1 MSESTKKNR
10 KILPIILSLVFGIG
24 VGTGAGYFIF
34 KSTLGLSL
42 EERKLI
48 EGYRLLKEEWLF
60 GNEDVEFS
68 SLAMKG
74 LLSSVS
80 DSKGDPYTF
89 YTDNKEDQGLSVES
103 KGFGF
108 SSHSYDGGLYIT
120 EIHPSSPAEQTRS
133 LKKGDVLIA
142 VKRNSEED
150 YDFTKHTISE
160 VRDYLQ
166 EKVTED
172 DSYLFTV
179 RRDDTTFTVTMKKGD
194 YSEKLVDVISTP
206 TSDNNN
212 TLVIKINTFLGD
224 PASALKGTLE
234 QYKTK
239 ANRLVID
246 LRGNGGGYVSQAEEI
261 AKMFVKKGT
270 MIDKM
275 VDKNGNEISSC
286 YQTSAPLYSFDDYG
300 IIIDSNSASASES
313 FTLAM
318 RAGTNCKVYGF
329 KSYGKGIAQSF
340 KYFSDNSVIR
350 YTYAYVYGQ
359 ERENET
365 MYDEGKDDDNILCIH
380 QKGIIPDV
388 LYTPDYTSF
397 SLVADYTASIGISE
411 TGQDYF
417 LNALKTM
424 YPSEYPTSYSSEYH
438 FVDAIKQYAEQMAL
452 KYSDD
457 SFKEAFSSNGT
468 MNKKLNDRFTK
479 ECYDYYLKG
488 YDSLTDFAE
497 KSV

>member
-1 MSESTKKNR
+1 MEAETKKR
-10 KILPIILSLVFGIG
+10 KIVLPILLTLLFGVAVGTATGYLVF
-24 VGTGAGYFIF
+24 
-34 KSTLGLSL
+34 KKTLGLSL
-42 EERKLI
+42 EEQKLI

-60 GNEDVEFS
+60 GNEEEELS

-74 LLSSVS
+74 LISTVS
-80 DSKGDPYTF
+80 DDQGDPYTF

-108 SSHSYDGGLYIT
+108 STHSYDGGLYIT
-120 EIHPSSPAEQTRS
+120 EIHPSSPAEKTRV
-133 LKKGDVLIA
+133 LKKGDVLTA
-142 VKRNSEED
+142 VKRNSEEI
-150 YDFTKHTISE
+150 YEFSE
-160 VRDYLQ
+160 HSSTEIREYLQ
-166 EKVTED
+166 GKVSEE

-179 RRDDTTFTVTMKKGD
+179 KRGDSAFTVTMTKGD

-206 TSDNNN
+206 SNDNGN
-212 TLVIKINTFLGD
+212 TLVIKINTFLGE
-224 PASALKGTLE
+224 PVSALRGTLE
-234 QYKTK
+234 QYKEKTS
-239 ANRLVID
+239 RLVFD
-246 LRGNGGGYVSQAEEI
+246 LRGNGGGYVSQAEEM

-270 MIDKM
+270 LIDKM

-286 YQTSAPLYSFDDYG
+286 YQKNAPEYYFDDYG

-380 QKGIIPDV
+380 KKGIVPDV
-388 LYTPDYTSF
+388 AYTPDYTSF
-397 SLVADYTASIGISE
+397 SLIADYTSSIGISA
-411 TGQDYF
+411 TGQNF
-417 LNALKTM
+417 FLSALNAL
-424 YPSEYPTSYSSEYH
+424 YPSSYPSSYSSDYH
-438 FVDAIKQYAEQMAL
+438 FVDAVKQYAEATAT

-457 SFKEAFSSNGT
+457 TFKTAFSSSGT
-468 MNKKLNDRFTK
+468 MSKKLNDRFTK
-479 ECYDYYLKG
+479 ECFDYYLEG
-488 YDSLTDFAE
+488 YDSLTAFVE
-497 KSV
+497 KQ